1 MLNNIIHK
9 ISAERVDIE
18 NPFLPPFFYQQQKA
32 YTFCLQFVRD
42 KTVLEVGSGSGYGAH
57 RLAKSAKNVL
67 GIDSDEIAVKEG
79 MRRYSSGNLK
89 FVCSKIEDYNAKQ
102 KFDVVV
108 AFQVLEHVENPQAF
122 LKKMASLKKKDGLLL
137 ISTPNKDTQSYNE
150 NPYHYREYSFV
161 ELNNILFKYFTEI
174 KFYSLLGDNVVKK
187 FEKMR
192 RKHVL
197 KMLKKDR
204 FKLRRFVPRR
214 FKQAIFNFVSFF
226 NRVLYLQKNKK
237 INSKISEVNYRIV
250 GKPMSDSIDII
261 AVTR

>member
-122 LKKMASLKKKDGLLL
+122 LKK
-137 ISTPNKDTQSYNE
+137 IST
-150 NPYHYREYSFV
+150 
-161 ELNNILFKYFTEI
+161 LN
-174 KFYSLLGDNVVKK
+174 
-187 FEKMR
+187 
-192 RKHVL
+192 
-197 KMLKKDR
+197 
-204 FKLRRFVPRR
+204 
-214 FKQAIFNFVSFF
+214 VSWI
-226 NRVLYLQKNKK
+226 RM
-237 INSKISEVNYRIV
+237 I
-250 GKPMSDSIDII
+250 
-261 AVTR
+261 